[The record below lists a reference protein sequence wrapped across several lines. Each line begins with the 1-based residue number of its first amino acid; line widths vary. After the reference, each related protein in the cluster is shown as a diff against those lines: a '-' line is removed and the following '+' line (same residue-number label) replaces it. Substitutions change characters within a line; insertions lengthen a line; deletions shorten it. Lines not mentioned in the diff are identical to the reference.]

1 MAKRLER
8 KRILEDSQ
16 LFDIDRLL
24 DRKTPEQV
32 IMELRSVESEYERDI
47 MLYDKLVE
55 FEIVHPD
62 YEITELYLRVYRW
75 ESDAEL
81 KKRQDAADQREAK
94 SRERAANKQTKAE
107 KLAAEERALYEKLKQ
122 KYEQNQ

>member
-1 MAKRLER
+1 MAKRLEH
-8 KRILEDSQ
+8 KRVLERSE
-16 LFDIDRLL
+16 LFDIDQLFNG
-24 DRKTPEQV
+24 KTPEQV
-32 IMELRSVESEYERDI
+32 IMELQSVQSEHERDI

-122 KYEQNQ
+122 KYENS

>member
-1 MAKRLER
+1 MTKRLER

-55 FEIVHPD
+55 FEIVQPD

-94 SRERAANKQTKAE
+94 ARERAANKQTKAE

-122 KYEQNQ
+122 KYENS

>member
-122 KYEQNQ
+122 KSEQNQ